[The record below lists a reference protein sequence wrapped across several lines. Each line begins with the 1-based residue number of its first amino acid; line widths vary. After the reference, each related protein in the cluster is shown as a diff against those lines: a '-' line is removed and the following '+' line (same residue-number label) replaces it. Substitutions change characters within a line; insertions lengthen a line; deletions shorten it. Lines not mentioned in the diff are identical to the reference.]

1 MRRVVITGLGAV
13 TAYGVGKDVLWSSLK
28 AGKSGIKPIE
38 RFDASPYT
46 TRFAGEV
53 YDFDP
58 EEHIEPAEAR
68 RMARFTQFGVVAAE
82 SALADAAFE
91 IAPEEAHR
99 VGVIV
104 GSGVG
109 GLEVMEEAYR
119 LVMEKGPRRMS
130 PLMVP
135 MMIPDLAAGHISI
148 RSGAKGPNFAPAS
161 ACATSNH
168 SVGEAFETI
177 RRGAADVVL
186 AGGCEACVTILG
198 LGGFC
203 AARALSTRNDEP
215 TRASR
220 PFDKGRDGFVMAEG
234 AGVAV
239 LETLDHAEARGAHI
253 YAEVIGYGAS
263 ADAYHITAPDPT
275 GEGARW
281 AMREAMAEAGV
292 APEEVDYVNAHGTST
307 PIGDTAEVAAV
318 KEVFGD
324 HAYELTMSS
333 TKSMTGHLLGAAGA
347 VELVACAMALE
358 EGICPPTVNL
368 DEPDEG
374 MDLDFAPNVAKE
386 RPVSVA
392 ISNSFGFG
400 GHNATL
406 VLSRLDR

>member
-1 MRRVVITGLGAV
+1 MRRVVITGMGAV

-53 YDFDP
+53 YEFDP
-58 EEHIEPAEAR
+58 EEHIEPTEAR

-82 SALADAAFE
+82 SALEDAAFE
-91 IAPEEAHR
+91 VTPEEAHR

-109 GLEVMEEAYR
+109 GLEVMEGAYQ

-215 TRASR
+215 TLASR

-239 LETLDHAEARGAHI
+239 LETLEHAEARGAHI

-281 AMREAMAEAGV
+281 AMREAMAEAGI

-307 PIGDTAEVAAV
+307 PIGDAAEVSAV
-318 KEVFGD
+318 REVFGE

-347 VELVACAMALE
+347 IELVACAMALE
-358 EGICPPTVNL
+358 EGICPPTINL

-386 RPVSVA
+386 RSVKVA

-406 VLSRLDR
+406 VLARLDR